1 MDIRQIRAF
10 LAVADTGT
18 VTRAAELLHVVQ
30 PAVTRQIRLLEEE
43 LGCAL
48 FVRTRLGMQLTEP
61 GHLLI
66 ERARRAVRELDIAR
80 EEIHPA
86 EAGKLSGVVRIGLL
100 PSSCDLI
107 ADALYAAMHRAFPYI
122 QISLSVD
129 YSDPL
134 FKALVAGE
142 LDAALLYNLSASATP
157 ALDIEP
163 LLREP
168 LCLIGLPSTIA
179 CLKTKAPVSALGL
192 SPLILPGTHHRLR
205 SLVEYACAVHGVEIT
220 VAAETHALP
229 VQKSLVVRGFGMSV
243 LPRVAIRDE
252 LEAGALSAVF
262 IEGPEFIRTIA
273 LAQPAPSARQTSQ
286 AVRST
291 TRILRDCINQLVS
304 DGLWLDGEWLSY
316 ATVPNK
322 GRG

>member
-30 PAVTRQIRLLEEE
+30 PAVTRQIRLLEQE

-61 GHLLI
+61 GNLLI

-100 PSSCDLI
+100 PSSCDLV
-107 ADALYAAMHRAFPYI
+107 ADALYAAMHQAYPYI

-134 FKALVAGE
+134 FKSLISGE
-142 LDAALLYNLSASATP
+142 LDATLLYNPSASAAP

-168 LCLIGLPSTIA
+168 LCLIGLPSKIDA
-179 CLKTKAPVSALGL
+179 RKKKVPVSALAR
-192 SPLILPGTHHRLR
+192 SPLILPGAHHRLR
-205 SLVEYACAVHGVEIT
+205 SLVEHACAVHGVDIA

-229 VQKSLVVRGFGMSV
+229 VQKSLVVQGYGMSV
-243 LPRVAIRDE
+243 LPRVAVRDE
-252 LEAGALSAVF
+252 LDAATLSAAF
-262 IEGPEFIRTIA
+262 IDGPEFIRTIA
-273 LAQPAPSARQTSQ
+273 LAQPAPAARQTSQ
-286 AVRST
+286 AVRCT
-291 TRILRDCINQLVS
+291 ARVLRDCIRQLVS
-304 DGLWLDGEWLSY
+304 DGHWLDAEWISNLGT
-316 ATVPNK
+316 AHHV
-322 GRG
+322 